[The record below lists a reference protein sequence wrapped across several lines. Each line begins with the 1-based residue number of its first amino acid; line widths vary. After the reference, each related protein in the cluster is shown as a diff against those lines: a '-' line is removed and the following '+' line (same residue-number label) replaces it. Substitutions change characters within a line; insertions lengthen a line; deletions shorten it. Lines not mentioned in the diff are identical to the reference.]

1 MEARSVP
8 PPRRGRPLTPE
19 EEDAERERFEL
30 GERLQAARRW
40 AYFATFVAFL
50 AAAGAGVALAWALED
65 DGRGRPGASRS
76 AVRDLQGDV
85 GELRDQTEA
94 ARDAGLEAQ
103 DSAESL
109 SGRVDDLESRVTDAG
124 QPDEATQQQL
134 EDLSQDVQQLQEDVD
149 QARQDARSSPSPSP

>member
-50 AAAGAGVALAWALED
+50 AAAGAGVALAWGFGGRRPRTARRLAL
-65 DGRGRPGASRS
+65 GRARPPGRR
-76 AVRDLQGDV
+76 R
-85 GELRDQTEA
+85 
-94 ARDAGLEAQ
+94 
-103 DSAESL
+103 
-109 SGRVDDLESRVTDAG
+109 
-124 QPDEATQQQL
+124 
-134 EDLSQDVQQLQEDVD
+134 
-149 QARQDARSSPSPSP
+149 